1 MTENLKNDYQV
12 GEELG
17 RGQFGII
24 YRCFSVNS
32 GRSFACKSINK
43 LLLCDSTDRECIV
56 KEPKILQILRGNA
69 SIVQIHRLYEDENS
83 LHMVMDLCDEPNLFD
98 HISKRGGAF
107 SESEAGSIFI
117 PLIQAVSHC
126 HRLGIAHRDI
136 KPDNVLFDSTGK
148 LKLADFGSA
157 ECFGMNESGMM
168 TGVVGTPYYVAPEVL
183 LGREYN
189 EKVDVWSAGVILYIL
204 LAGCPPFYGE
214 TPVET
219 FQAVLRGNLRFP
231 PRIFMS
237 VSPEAKDLLRK
248 MLCKDSSKRLSA
260 EQVLRHPWIHR
271 LYEDENS
278 LHMVMDLC
286 DEPNLFDRLSK
297 RGGAFSESEAASI
310 FIPLIQAVSHCHGL
324 GIAHRDI
331 KPDNVLFDST
341 GKLKLADF
349 GSAECFGM
357 NESGMMTGVVE
368 TPYYVAPEVLL
379 GREYNG
385 KVDVWSAG
393 VFYTYYWP
401 DVLRSTEKRR
411 SRRFRQFC
419 EGT

>member
-260 EQVLRHPWIHR
+260 EQVLTGHPW
-271 LYEDENS
+271 
-278 LHMVMDLC
+278 V
-286 DEPNLFDRLSK
+286 
-297 RGGAFSESEAASI
+297 
-310 FIPLIQAVSHCHGL
+310 
-324 GIAHRDI
+324 
-331 KPDNVLFDST
+331 T
-341 GKLKLADF
+341 
-349 GSAECFGM
+349 
-357 NESGMMTGVVE
+357 
-368 TPYYVAPEVLL
+368 
-379 GREYNG
+379 
-385 KVDVWSAG
+385 
-393 VFYTYYWP
+393 
-401 DVLRSTEKRR
+401 
-411 SRRFRQFC
+411 SRCQ
-419 EGT
+419 T